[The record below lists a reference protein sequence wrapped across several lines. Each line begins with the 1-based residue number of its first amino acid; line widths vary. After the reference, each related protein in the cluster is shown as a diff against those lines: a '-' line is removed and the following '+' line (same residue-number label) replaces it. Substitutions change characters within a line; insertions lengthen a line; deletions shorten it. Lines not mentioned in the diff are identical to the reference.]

1 MLSLV
6 VGLVTLGIT
15 HFWLLFQVIRTGM
28 KAPTKPDFRDA
39 VAVLGKQLQQGEI
52 SADFRLR
59 LDRALTLYQ
68 VWDRPEVLV
77 IGGGASG
84 EISEANAGANYLIQA
99 GVESAAIAL
108 EELSVNT
115 LENFRHAHPWF
126 EDHSQV
132 VVISNRYHL
141 FRVLTMA
148 QGLGLEITPCAAE
161 DKCRPWHRVSNL
173 LLEAVF
179 LHWYWSGRIFVFLIK
194 NKRMLKKIS

>member
-1 MLSLV
+1 
-6 VGLVTLGIT
+6 
-15 HFWLLFQVIRTGM
+15 M